1 MFYSVR
7 FFILFLPL
15 LQLNQ
20 FEAELPAH
28 IGLPLAYMGERPSG
42 AVVRGVLLEG
52 RTLAVS
58 KAKKIDFLKK
68 FSLSKRAA
76 TTGKMPVSLCQHYTC
91 RWYRHRGVFYIRI
104 LILLASSDR
113 LELVLVILNLTVNK
127 MMQQCTTI

>member
-1 MFYSVR
+1 MCMFYSVR
-7 FFILFLPL
+7 FFIFFLPL

-58 KAKKIDFLKK
+58 KAKKNW
-68 FSLSKRAA
+68 LSKKVFIKQKSRHNWQNASKPMS
-76 TTGKMPVSLCQHYTC
+76 TLYLSLVST
-91 RWYRHRGVFYIRI
+91 
-104 LILLASSDR
+104 
-113 LELVLVILNLTVNK
+113 
-127 MMQQCTTI
+127 